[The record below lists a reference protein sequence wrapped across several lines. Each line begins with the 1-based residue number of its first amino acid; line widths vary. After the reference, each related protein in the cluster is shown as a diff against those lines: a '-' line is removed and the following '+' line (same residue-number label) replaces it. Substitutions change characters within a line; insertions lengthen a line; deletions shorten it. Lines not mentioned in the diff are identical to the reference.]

1 MATPQERVVRFK
13 NQKGDELCGTLRDAG
28 GKARWFKHACC
39 KASTKCSAHLLA
51 LLQQAVVLLVHG
63 LMSLRD
69 KVRFPEIAAALAE
82 RGVSSLRF
90 DFSGNG
96 DSGGDCSYA
105 NSFGDTAIY

>member
-1 MATPQERVVRFK
+1 MTTLHERVVHFK
-13 NQKGDELCGTLRDAG
+13 NQKGVELCGTLRDAG
-28 GKARWFKHACC
+28 GKARWFTHAWC

-51 LLQQAVVLLVHG
+51 LLQAVVLLVHG

-90 DFSGNG
+90 DFTGNG
-96 DSGGDCSYA
+96 DSEWRLLLCQ
-105 NSFGDTAIY
+105 